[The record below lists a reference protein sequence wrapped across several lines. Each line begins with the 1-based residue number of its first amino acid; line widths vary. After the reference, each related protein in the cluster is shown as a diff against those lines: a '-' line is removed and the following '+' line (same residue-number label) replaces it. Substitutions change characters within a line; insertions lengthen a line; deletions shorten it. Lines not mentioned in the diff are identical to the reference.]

1 MHVWGGISVRSATQV
16 CIFTGCMESQV
27 YQKILEQ
34 NLLPFINHVYPDGH
48 RLWQDNDPKH
58 SNSTK
63 KWMKDNGVNHWPTP
77 PESPVSNVFIIKPV
91 FSISILSTIPDVR
104 LCLVFEMKED
114 KKKIISH
121 RLSSST
127 FITEFI
133 AYTFELLIW

>member
-1 MHVWGGISVRSATQV
+1 
-16 CIFTGCMESQV
+16 MESQG
-27 YQKILEQ
+27 YQKILER
-34 NLLPFINHVYPDGH
+34 NLLPFINNVYPDGH

-58 SNSTK
+58 TSNSTK

-104 LCLVFEMKED
+104 LRLVFEMKED
-114 KKKIISH
+114 
-121 RLSSST
+121 LSSST

-133 AYTFELLIW
+133 AYTF